1 MTISSAWKTTKSGT
15 LLAETGALDHS
26 FSGYV
31 SQDQIPVLKS
41 GALNI
46 FISSKF
52 ASQKDRIAD
61 NNLKELEDNI
71 YPALYFDP
79 TSVDDTGDG
88 SIGRPYKNLTAARL
102 LPGYR
107 HLLKAGTTTVA
118 ASGDPWLSIPNTGT
132 PKSPIIIGRYGD
144 SNLSNPVINGA
155 ATTKVIR
162 GSTGAKN
169 WRVRDLEIIG
179 PQAGNNRY
187 AISQQSVNAT
197 ADQSVDYNIIISNC
211 KIHDVTTDSTN
222 DCNGIKLY
230 GANNKIINCEIYN
243 IASDAIWFHG
253 YNNLVSG
260 CKIYKVA
267 QDGRNAGDCIQC
279 GAKSDG
285 SIIRGNWLDHSE
297 VDIKQCIY
305 FEQTVSISD
314 NVLIEDNY
322 CVSADGTAGAAGP
335 ITCGATNSIV
345 RRNFCKGG
353 YVGILVGVGSIAHNN
368 VIISTAG
375 RGIDCKSNA
384 KIFHNTIVQTG
395 SDTTQAWSVGIRAQ
409 SGDNNVFAVNNV
421 LIGQYNGILCEAD
434 GGVPNITEHNN
445 AFAIRGVSKAK
456 YRVSGVVTPTSNS
469 VDVAYATYSNDLN
482 IDSNFKPYY
491 PSLLSNYSQVSLTDF
506 YDKDYDEEGNIAVG
520 AYHL

>member
-1 MTISSAWKTTKSGT
+1 M
-15 LLAETGALDHS
+15 
-26 FSGYV
+26 
-31 SQDQIPVLKS
+31 
-41 GALNI
+41 
-46 FISSKF
+46 
-52 ASQKDRIAD
+52 
-61 NNLKELEDNI
+61 
-71 YPALYFDP
+71 
-79 TSVDDTGDG
+79 DG
-88 SIGRPYKNLTAARL
+88 YKNLTAARL

-107 HLLKAGTTTVA
+107 HLIKAGTTTVA

-169 WRVRDLEIIG
+169 WRIRDLEIIG
-179 PQAGNNRY
+179 PQTGNNRY
-187 AISQQSVNAT
+187 AVSQQSLNVT
-197 ADQSVDYNIIISNC
+197 ADQSIDYNIIISSC
-211 KIHDVTTDSTN
+211 KIHDVVTDSTN
-222 DCNGIKLY
+222 DCIGIKLY

-253 YNNLVSG
+253 YNTLVSG

-267 QDGRNAGDCIQC
+267 QDGRNVGDCIQC

-285 SIIRGNWLDHSE
+285 SVIRGNWLDHSE

-314 NVLIEDNY
+314 SVLIEDNY

-368 VIISTAG
+368 VIISTTG
-375 RGIDCKSNA
+375 RGIDCKSYS

-395 SDTTQAWSVGIRAQ
+395 SDTTQAWSVGIRSQ
-409 SGDNNVFAVNNV
+409 SGDNNVLAVNNV
-421 LIGQYNGILCEAD
+421 LIGQYNGILCVAD
-434 GGVPNITEHNN
+434 GGVPNITERNN
-445 AFAIRGVSKAK
+445 AFAIRGVSDAK
-456 YRVSGVVTPTSNS
+456 YRVDGVVTPVTNGIVGSHSTYLTDFNL
-469 VDVAYATYSNDLN
+469 DV
-482 IDSNFKPYY
+482 NFKPYS
-491 PSLLSNYSQVSLTDF
+491 PTILSSAAQVNLTDF
-506 YDKDYDEEGNIAVG
+506 YDKEYDESDNYSVG